1 MQFSTIYYQNP
12 RSDNGDG
19 KFYPRPVYVRTV
31 TMEELV
37 ADITHATSLT
47 AADVTAAITE
57 LSAVIRRHLV
67 YGHKVQL
74 DDIGTFKLSF
84 KGTGH
89 ESAEDVTAADITQ
102 SSIRVT
108 MLVDYGLRQYV
119 QRSTTFSKVRARKPK
134 DADAAAVAPAVAPAT
149 DSATAPA
156 VAPATEPDSDKTE

>member
-1 MQFSTIYYQNP
+1 MEFSTIFYQNP
-12 RSDNGDG
+12 RSDNGEG
-19 KFYPRPVYVRTV
+19 KYYPRPVCVRTIG
-31 TMEELV
+31 MEELV

-47 AADVTAAITE
+47 AADVTAVITE

-84 KGTGH
+84 KGTGQ
-89 ESAEDVTAADITQ
+89 ESAEDVTAADITP

-119 QRSTTFSKVRARKPK
+119 RKSTTFSKARVRKPK
-134 DADAAAVAPAVAPAT
+134 DADSAA

-156 VAPATEPDSDKTE
+156 AESDSEKTE